1 MFSARFGCTVAPVI
15 EQFHF
20 PRHLQLGMRARLVC
34 TVISGDPP
42 FTIRWLHNDTQIWTG
57 SATGSRSPVLSSA
70 SASSFSSSSSSS
82 SSSAVV
88 SLSASAS
95 SSVSAPFQPTT
106 PSFSFVSS
114 ASDQVQLT
122 GVTGKVDEFS
132 ADLSFQSVSVQHNGN
147 YTCEVHNDLAS
158 ARHTAQLVVE
168 GKKSKFPDQVENEN
182 KTKND
187 SHSV

>member
-1 MFSARFGCTVAPVI
+1 LFRIKSSLTYYYRRFGHVVNRTFIILFVDKHSFPVAPVI

-42 FTIRWLHNDTQIWTG
+42 FNIRWLHNGTQIWTG
-57 SATGSRSPVLSSA
+57 SATGSRLPARS
-70 SASSFSSSSSSS
+70 SSFGTATSSYSSI
-82 SSSAVV
+82 A
-88 SLSASAS
+88 
-95 SSVSAPFQPTT
+95 
-106 PSFSFVSS
+106 
-114 ASDQVQLT
+114 DHVQLS

-132 ADLSFQSVSVQHNGN
+132 ADLSFQSVSVEHDGN

-168 GKKSKFPDQVENEN
+168 GNTN
-182 KTKND
+182 RN
-187 SHSV
+187 